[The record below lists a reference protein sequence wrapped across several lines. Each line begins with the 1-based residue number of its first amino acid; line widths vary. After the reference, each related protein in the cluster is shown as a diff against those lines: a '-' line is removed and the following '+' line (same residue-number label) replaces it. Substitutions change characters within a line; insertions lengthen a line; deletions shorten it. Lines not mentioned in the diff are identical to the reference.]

1 MGRETKRD
9 YNGKQRMNKV
19 KKERYEK
26 PRISYQRIFETSTL
40 ACGKCSPGPI
50 IQPAC
55 GGFPKAS

>member
-1 MGRETKRD
+1 MLK
-9 YNGKQRMNKV
+9 KVLIMKKV
-19 KKERYEK
+19 KKEKYEK
-26 PRISYQRIFETSTL
+26 PKISYQKIFETSTL